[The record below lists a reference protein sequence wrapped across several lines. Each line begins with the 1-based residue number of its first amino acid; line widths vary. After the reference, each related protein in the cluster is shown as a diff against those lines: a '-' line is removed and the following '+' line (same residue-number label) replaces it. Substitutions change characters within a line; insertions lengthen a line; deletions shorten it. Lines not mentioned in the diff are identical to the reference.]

1 MGDQNRDQGRTQQ
14 GTGSQSNTGNQGMG
28 QNYLRQDISDQD
40 YQGLDEDQKKQW
52 KSNSVSGPSLRTSAL
67 ACNFSAQN

>member
-52 KSNSVSGPSLRTSAL
+52 EKQFGKRPQSQDQRSGM
-67 ACNFSAQN
+67 